1 VLDIPAEVVPAKGYA
16 ILTPGGTCK
25 AVTYVGLSGED
36 PMPGV
41 LFSDKRVFVFP
52 TRGLPVGRY
61 RFAAIGSLEDVHV
74 VVEFSV
80 VVGTPPPP
88 VPPGPGPGPT
98 PPPPVPP
105 GPGPGPTPPP
115 PLPPGPVDPLT
126 AEVLAA
132 LNGDPGTLEVK
143 RQHALAYAGLMA
155 AMVAHVEGGASLDDV
170 LNDFR
175 TAARGIMPAGSIP
188 GVQKVCT
195 GKIIALVGDDLDRP
209 LDAALKKDLKA
220 LFARLALALTEGSK

>member
-1 VLDIPAEVVPAKGYA
+1 VLTALALLPLIGSAPTLDVPPEVVPTKGYA

-41 LFSDKRVFVFP
+41 LFADKRVFVFP
-52 TRGLPVGRY
+52 TRGLSAGRY

-74 VVEFSV
+74 VTEFTV
-80 VVGTPPPP
+80 VVGTPPTP
-88 VPPGPGPGPT
+88 PT
-98 PPPPVPP
+98 P
-105 GPGPGPTPPP
+105 PGPGPTPPP

-132 LNGDPGTLEVK
+132 LNADPGTLEVK

-175 TAARGIMPAGSIP
+175 MAAKGIMPAGSIP

-195 GKIIALVGDDLDRP
+195 SKIIALVGDDLDRP